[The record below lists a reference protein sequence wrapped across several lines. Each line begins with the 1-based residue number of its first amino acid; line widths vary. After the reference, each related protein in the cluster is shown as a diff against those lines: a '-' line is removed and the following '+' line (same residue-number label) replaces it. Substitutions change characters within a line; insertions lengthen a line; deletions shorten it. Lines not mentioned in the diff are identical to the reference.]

1 VVTETRSQRGRAGDG
16 RGIDGRTHATR
27 TQRGTVTRF
36 TLTRTGMAASV
47 FWGRRVLRR
56 AQTGVVAA
64 VEWLRTTVT
73 PAGWLLVAVAAAGL
87 LGGALFGLVE
97 AWVVAAIAVVLLLL
111 SVPFL
116 LGAHDYGVRLELA
129 KDRVVAGSEVTG
141 SLDIVNRSKG
151 VALPGVVDIPVG
163 SGLVEVH
170 VPLLRGGA
178 DHREQL
184 TISAYRRGVI
194 QVGPMTI
201 GRGDPVGIL
210 RREHAWPGVQ
220 QIFVHPVT
228 VPIPST
234 SAGLVRDL
242 EGAPTSDIVDSD
254 LSFHAI
260 RPYANGDS
268 RRNVH
273 WKSTAKTGKLMV
285 RQYEETR
292 HSRIAIVLD
301 LAVAAYSS
309 DEEFEMAVSAAASLG
324 VQGVRDGR
332 DVLVAASADIP
343 EFSRDQ
349 YSRDHVRSIQTLS
362 TLTAKALL
370 DGFAGV
376 ASGEN
381 AMALESVTRLTVQS
395 FPELSIA
402 FLVTGSQVDLSRL
415 RAAAIAFPT
424 NVAVVAVRAEPGA
437 EPSLRSARELS
448 VLTIGALGDLKAMM
462 ARGAVR

>member
-1 VVTETRSQRGRAGDG
+1 MSTETRSRAST
-16 RGIDGRTHATR
+16 RSRVGRTHVTR
-27 TQRGTVTRF
+27 TSARTGTVTRL
-36 TLTRTGMAASV
+36 TLTRTGMAGGV
-47 FWGRRVLRR
+47 LRGRRVLRR
-56 AQTGVVAA
+56 VRAGLVAA
-64 VEWLRTTVT
+64 GEWLRTTVT
-73 PAGWLLVAVAAAGL
+73 PAGWLLAAVAGAGI
-87 LGGALFGLVE
+87 LGGALAGLVE
-97 AWVVAAIAVVLLLL
+97 GWVVAGVALVLLLL

-116 LGAHDYGVRLELA
+116 LGAHDYGVRLHLA
-129 KDRVVAGSEVTG
+129 KDRVVAGSEVDAG
-141 SLDIVNRSKG
+141 LDIVNRSSR

-178 DHREQL
+178 EHRESL
-184 TISAYRRGVI
+184 TISAHRRGVI

-242 EGAPTSDIVDSD
+242 EGSPTSDIVDAD

-260 RPYANGDS
+260 RGYVPGDS
-268 RRNVH
+268 RRHVH

-301 LAVAAYSS
+301 LDAAGYAS
-309 DEEFEMAVSAAASLG
+309 DDELEMAVSAAASLG

-332 DVLVAASADIP
+332 DVLVSASADLGD
-343 EFSRDQ
+343 EAG
-349 YSRDHVRSIQTLS
+349 DHVRSIQTLS
-362 TLTAKALL
+362 TLTAKHLL
-370 DGFAGV
+370 DGFAAVVGSEHAMPLEAV
-376 ASGEN
+376 A
-381 AMALESVTRLTVQS
+381 RLTVQT

-402 FLVTGSQVDLSRL
+402 FLVTGSQIELSRL
-415 RAAAIAFPT
+415 RAAAVAFPSQ
-424 NVAVVAVRAEPGA
+424 VAVVAVRAEPGA
-437 EPSLRSARELS
+437 EPTLRSARELS
-448 VLTIGALGDLKAMM
+448 VLTIGVLGDLKNMM
-462 ARGAVR
+462 ARGAIR

>member
-1 VVTETRSQRGRAGDG
+1 MSTETRSQ
-16 RGIDGRTHATR
+16 HATR
-27 TQRGTVTRF
+27 TQRHGTTRL
-36 TLTRTGMAASV
+36 TLTRTGMAAGV
-47 FWGRRVLRR
+47 FWGRRALRR
-56 AQTGVVAA
+56 ARAAVAA
-64 VEWLRTTVT
+64 VAEWLRTTVT
-73 PAGWLLVAVAAAGL
+73 PAGWLLAALAVVGVA
-87 LGGALFGLVE
+87 GGMLFGLVE
-97 AWVVAAIAVVLLLL
+97 AWVVAAIAVSLLVL

-151 VALPGVVDIPVG
+151 VALPGIVDIPVG

-194 QVGPMTI
+194 QVGPMMI

-301 LAVAAYSS
+301 LGVAAYSS
-309 DEEFEMAVSAAASLG
+309 DVEFEMAVSAAASLG

-343 EFSRDQ
+343 EVDLRGFG
-349 YSRDHVRSIQTLS
+349 RDHVHSIQTLS
-362 TLTAKALL
+362 TLTARALL

-376 ASGEN
+376 ESGEN
-381 AMALESVTRLTVQS
+381 AMPLESVTRLTVQS

-424 NVAVVAVRAEPGA
+424 DVSVVAVRAEPGA
-437 EPSLRSARELS
+437 EPTLRSARELS

>member
-1 VVTETRSQRGRAGDG
+1 MSTETRSRSRS
-16 RGIDGRTHATR
+16 THATR
-27 TQRGTVTRF
+27 TSSRTRTGTVTRY
-36 TLTRTGMAASV
+36 TLTRTGLAV
-47 FWGRRVLRR
+47 GVNRGRRLLRR
-56 AQTGVVAA
+56 TRAAA
-64 VEWLRTTVT
+64 VTATDWLRTTVT
-73 PAGWLLVAVAAAGL
+73 PAGWLLVAVAIAGVV
-87 LGGALFGLVE
+87 GGLTFGLVE
-97 AWVVAAIAVVLLLL
+97 GWVVAMIAVVMLVL

-116 LGAHDYGVRLELA
+116 LGAHDYGVHLELT
-129 KDRVVAGSEVTG
+129 KDRVVAGSEVIG
-141 SLDIVNRSKG
+141 SLDIVNRSSR

-163 SGLVEVH
+163 LGLVEVH

-178 DHREQL
+178 GHRERL
-184 TISAYRRGVI
+184 SISAPRRGVI

-210 RREHAWPGVQ
+210 RREHAWPGSQ

-228 VPIPST
+228 VAIPST

-260 RPYANGDS
+260 RQYVSGDS
-268 RRNVH
+268 YRHVH
-273 WKSTAKTGKLMV
+273 WKSTAKTGQLMV

-301 LAVAAYSS
+301 LETTAYT
-309 DEEFEMAVSAAASLG
+309 DDDEFEMSVSAAASLG

-343 EFSRDQ
+343 D
-349 YSRDHVRSIQTLS
+349 YSRDVVRSIQTLS
-362 TLTAKALL
+362 TFSTKNLL

-376 ASGEN
+376 ENSDN
-381 AMALESVTRLTVQS
+381 AMPLELVSRLTVQS

-402 FLVTGSQVDLSRL
+402 FLVTGSQVDLTRL
-415 RAAAIAFPT
+415 RAAAFAFPPQ
-424 NVAVVAVRAEPGA
+424 VAVVAVRSEPGA
-437 EPSLRSARELS
+437 EPTLRSAKELS
-448 VLTIGALGDLKAMM
+448 VLTIGTLNDLKNMM

>member
-1 VVTETRSQRGRAGDG
+1 MSTETRSQ
-16 RGIDGRTHATR
+16 HATR
-27 TQRGTVTRF
+27 TQRGGTTRL
-36 TLTRTGMAASV
+36 TLTRTGMAAGV
-47 FWGRRVLRR
+47 FWGRRALRR
-56 AQTGVVAA
+56 ARAGVGAA
-64 VEWLRTTVT
+64 AEWLRTTVT
-73 PAGWLLVAVAAAGL
+73 PAGWLLAALAVVGVAGGL
-87 LGGALFGLVE
+87 LFGLVE
-97 AWVVAAIAVVLLLL
+97 AWVVAAIAIVLLVL

-116 LGAHDYGVRLELA
+116 LGAHDYGVLLELA

-184 TISAYRRGVI
+184 TINAYRRGVI
-194 QVGPMTI
+194 RVGPMMI

-301 LAVAAYSS
+301 LGVGGFSS
-309 DEEFEMAVSAAASLG
+309 DDEFEMAVSAAASLG

-332 DVLVAASADIP
+332 DVLVAASADVP
-343 EFSRDQ
+343 EF
-349 YSRDHVRSIQTLS
+349 SRDHVRSIQTLS

-376 ASGEN
+376 ESGEN
-381 AMALESVTRLTVQS
+381 AMPLESVTRLTVQS

-402 FLVTGSQVDLSRL
+402 FLVTGSQVELSRL

-424 NVAVVAVRAEPGA
+424 NVAVVAVRAEPGS

>member
-1 VVTETRSQRGRAGDG
+1 
-16 RGIDGRTHATR
+16 
-27 TQRGTVTRF
+27 
-36 TLTRTGMAASV
+36 
-47 FWGRRVLRR
+47 
-56 AQTGVVAA
+56 
-64 VEWLRTTVT
+64 
-73 PAGWLLVAVAAAGL
+73 
-87 LGGALFGLVE
+87 
-97 AWVVAAIAVVLLLL
+97 
-111 SVPFL
+111 
-116 LGAHDYGVRLELA
+116 
-129 KDRVVAGSEVTG
+129 
-141 SLDIVNRSKG
+141 
-151 VALPGVVDIPVG
+151 
-163 SGLVEVH
+163 
-170 VPLLRGGA
+170 
-178 DHREQL
+178 
-184 TISAYRRGVI
+184 
-194 QVGPMTI
+194 
-201 GRGDPVGIL
+201 
-210 RREHAWPGVQ
+210 
-220 QIFVHPVT
+220 
-228 VPIPST
+228 
-234 SAGLVRDL
+234 VRDL

-301 LAVAAYSS
+301 LGVASFGS
-309 DEEFEMAVSAAASLG
+309 DVEFEMAVSAAASLG

-332 DVLVAASADIP
+332 DVLVAASADVP
-343 EFSRDQ
+343 ELDVRG
-349 YSRDHVRSIQTLS
+349 YGHARSIQTLS

-376 ASGEN
+376 NSGEN

-424 NVAVVAVRAEPGA
+424 NVAVVAVRADPGA
-437 EPSLRSARELS
+437 EPTLRSARELS
-448 VLTIGALGDLKAMM
+448 VLTIGTLGDLKAMM

>member
-1 VVTETRSQRGRAGDG
+1 VSTETRSQRG

-27 TQRGTVTRF
+27 TQRGGTTRL
-36 TLTRTGMAASV
+36 TLTRTGLAAGA
-47 FWGRRVLRR
+47 FWGRRALRR
-56 AQTGVVAA
+56 ARAGVVATA
-64 VEWLRTTVT
+64 EWLRTTVT
-73 PAGWLLVAVAAAGL
+73 PAGWLLAALAVVGVAGGL
-87 LGGALFGLVE
+87 LFGLVE

-129 KDRVVAGSEVTG
+129 RDRVVAGSEVTG

-184 TISAYRRGVI
+184 TINAYRRGVI
-194 QVGPMTI
+194 QVGPMMI

-301 LAVAAYSS
+301 LAVADFGS

-343 EFSRDQ
+343 EYSRDP

-376 ASGEN
+376 ESGEN
-381 AMALESVTRLTVQS
+381 AMPLESVTRLTVQT

-402 FLVTGSQVDLSRL
+402 FLVTGSQIELSRL

-424 NVAVVAVRAEPGA
+424 NVAIVAVRAEPGA